1 MAVDKTT
8 TYNKYAHLAPDD
20 NGEDERGGG
29 GGEAPN
35 TRPRVDGAPPH
46 HQFSGG
52 KDGSHPPELRGRGI
66 PPTEDDNGGF
76 QRVGRGGGGFSNYH
90 NYGGG
95 GNGSSGGFDDSPP
108 NSGSPGGGFSGPD
121 GNGGF
126 FGDDMNQTN
135 EDNFDSPEQAYT
147 DEELEFFFTPI
158 DVPTSDHR
166 LQCQYTVWYST
177 RGYGKQS
184 SNFINTL
191 KPVGKFGSVE
201 QFWSLYSHLIRP
213 GELSNCPDI
222 QLRRQAYSFH
232 IFKMGIKPIWE
243 DPANKEGGM
252 WQIKLR
258 KPMSSRCWENV
269 VLALLGEQFMVGDEI
284 CGAVICVRIHT
295 DLISVWNRTASE
307 TAVTTRIRDTFRRVL
322 NLPPNPNSPI
332 DYEYRVHAK
341 SLTKHLK
348 N

>member
-20 NGEDERGGG
+20 NGEDERVGDGLPVG
-29 GGEAPN
+29 
-35 TRPRVDGAPPH
+35 PRVGAPPPH
-46 HQFSGG
+46 DFSGG
-52 KDGSHPPELRGRGI
+52 KDGPPPDLRGRGI
-66 PPTEDDNGGF
+66 PPPQGDNGGF
-76 QRVGRGGGGFSNYH
+76 QRVGRGGGFSNYH
-90 NYGGG
+90 NYG

-108 NSGSPGGGFSGPD
+108 NNSPGNMNHGDGG
-121 GNGGF
+121 GGF
-126 FGDDMNQTN
+126 FGDEMNLTS

-147 DEELEFFFTPI
+147 DEELEYFFTPI
-158 DVPTSDHR
+158 EVSDSDHK

-243 DPANKEGGM
+243 DPANKQGGM

-258 KPMSSRCWENV
+258 KPMSSRSWENV

-295 DLISVWNRTASE
+295 DLISVWNRTAGE
-307 TAVTTRIRDTFRRVL
+307 TAVTTRIRDTFRRVI
-322 NLPPNPNSPI
+322 NLPPNSPI
-332 DYEYRVHAK
+332 DYEYRVHEK